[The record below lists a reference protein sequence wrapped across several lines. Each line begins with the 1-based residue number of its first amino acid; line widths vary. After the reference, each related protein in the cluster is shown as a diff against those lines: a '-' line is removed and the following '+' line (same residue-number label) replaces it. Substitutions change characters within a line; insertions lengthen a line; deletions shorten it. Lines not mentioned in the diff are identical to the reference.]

1 MLSKISRGK
10 ILNMM
15 SIAEECKKKLGTE
28 DEPFEGDVPLAEVEK
43 ETIAIVK
50 RDKASSQQYTYIF
63 DGYMQKSADAF
74 IQWFSS
80 EFGSPSF
87 HL

>member
-1 MLSKISRGK
+1 MLSRISRGK

-43 ETIAIVK
+43 EAIAIVN
-50 RDKASSQQYTYIF
+50 RDKASS
-63 DGYMQKSADAF
+63 
-74 IQWFSS
+74 
-80 EFGSPSF
+80 
-87 HL
+87 